1 MSRTG
6 RNRRERDRRNKDRI
20 SQEQAIQEKHSR
32 REMRKQKKERE
43 KVRKNPIK
51 AGLGWLFQIIVV
63 ILFAYIAVFF
73 FGQSRTNIGQAMNST
88 LSGGDVVLLNE
99 LSYRFSGP
107 SREDVISFKLNG
119 SEDTHSY
126 IRRVIG
132 LPGETIQIIDGM
144 IYINGSVYLETQG
157 FPQMENAG
165 MAAQEITLGEDE
177 YFVLGD
183 NRNQSEDSRNAD
195 IGNVKKEDIKFV
207 PGDRVKISAHVQYSK
222 QENNEE
228 TEYLKTLVI
237 DEMETADSTEQDV
250 FDLDEVGQEDVNK
263 GMFVGRVVHMFDV
276 PKKDNLKIVTLSI
289 RSQGFLNYVDI
300 SAFDEFADMLKDVKN
315 DDYLAVIAEVRT
327 RKSLN
332 DRMNLS
338 NKLQNIVCIKMKKVP
353 ADNIEK

>member
-1 MSRTG
+1 MQQTNKIRLKGTIIHMEVSRKRIMYTIATNVG
-6 RNRRERDRRNKDRI
+6 INHAQPDVALIVKD
-20 SQEQAIQEKHSR
+20 
-32 REMRKQKKERE
+32 
-43 KVRKNPIK
+43 
-51 AGLGWLFQIIVV
+51 
-63 ILFAYIAVFF
+63 
-73 FGQSRTNIGQAMNST
+73 
-88 LSGGDVVLLNE
+88 
-99 LSYRFSGP
+99 
-107 SREDVISFKLNG
+107 
-119 SEDTHSY
+119 
-126 IRRVIG
+126 
-132 LPGETIQIIDGM
+132 
-144 IYINGSVYLETQG
+144 
-157 FPQMENAG
+157 
-165 MAAQEITLGEDE
+165 
-177 YFVLGD
+177 
-183 NRNQSEDSRNAD
+183 
-195 IGNVKKEDIKFV
+195 NVKKEDIKFV

-250 FDLDEVGQEDVNK
+250 FDL
-263 GMFVGRVVHMFDV
+263 

>member
-1 MSRTG
+1 MK
-6 RNRRERDRRNKDRI
+6 EII
-20 SQEQAIQEKHSR
+20 SYLIFWTK
-32 REMRKQKKERE
+32 
-43 KVRKNPIK
+43 
-51 AGLGWLFQIIVV
+51 LFIV
-63 ILFAYIAVFF
+63 ISSTLF
-73 FGQSRTNIGQAMNST
+73 SELMNSMRGGKNISNSSN
-88 LSGGDVVLLNE
+88 LSRKRIMYTIATNVGINHAQPDVALIVK
-99 LSYRFSGP
+99 
-107 SREDVISFKLNG
+107 D
-119 SEDTHSY
+119 
-126 IRRVIG
+126 
-132 LPGETIQIIDGM
+132 
-144 IYINGSVYLETQG
+144 
-157 FPQMENAG
+157 
-165 MAAQEITLGEDE
+165 
-177 YFVLGD
+177 
-183 NRNQSEDSRNAD
+183 
-195 IGNVKKEDIKFV
+195 NVKKEDIKFV

-300 SAFDEFADMLKDVKN
+300 FAFDEFADMLKDVKN

>member
-1 MSRTG
+1 MAFVYNTFLLRSYL
-6 RNRRERDRRNKDRI
+6 
-20 SQEQAIQEKHSR
+20 
-32 REMRKQKKERE
+32 KE
-43 KVRKNPIK
+43 
-51 AGLGWLFQIIVV
+51 
-63 ILFAYIAVFF
+63 
-73 FGQSRTNIGQAMNST
+73 
-88 LSGGDVVLLNE
+88 
-99 LSYRFSGP
+99 
-107 SREDVISFKLNG
+107 
-119 SEDTHSY
+119 
-126 IRRVIG
+126 
-132 LPGETIQIIDGM
+132 
-144 IYINGSVYLETQG
+144 
-157 FPQMENAG
+157 
-165 MAAQEITLGEDE
+165 
-177 YFVLGD
+177 
-183 NRNQSEDSRNAD
+183 
-195 IGNVKKEDIKFV
+195 NVKKEDIKFV

>member
-1 MSRTG
+1 MQQTNKIRLKGTIIHMEVSRKRIMYTIATNVG
-6 RNRRERDRRNKDRI
+6 INHAQPDVALIVKD
-20 SQEQAIQEKHSR
+20 
-32 REMRKQKKERE
+32 
-43 KVRKNPIK
+43 
-51 AGLGWLFQIIVV
+51 
-63 ILFAYIAVFF
+63 
-73 FGQSRTNIGQAMNST
+73 
-88 LSGGDVVLLNE
+88 
-99 LSYRFSGP
+99 
-107 SREDVISFKLNG
+107 
-119 SEDTHSY
+119 
-126 IRRVIG
+126 
-132 LPGETIQIIDGM
+132 
-144 IYINGSVYLETQG
+144 
-157 FPQMENAG
+157 
-165 MAAQEITLGEDE
+165 
-177 YFVLGD
+177 
-183 NRNQSEDSRNAD
+183 
-195 IGNVKKEDIKFV
+195 NVKKEDIKFV

-353 ADNIEK
+353 ADNIEKKFRKKQQSSYQGCCFYFVCHESFY

>member
-1 MSRTG
+1 MLAS
-6 RNRRERDRRNKDRI
+6 I
-20 SQEQAIQEKHSR
+20 MHSQMLH
-32 REMRKQKKERE
+32 
-43 KVRKNPIK
+43 
-51 AGLGWLFQIIVV
+51 
-63 ILFAYIAVFF
+63 
-73 FGQSRTNIGQAMNST
+73 
-88 LSGGDVVLLNE
+88 
-99 LSYRFSGP
+99 
-107 SREDVISFKLNG
+107 
-119 SEDTHSY
+119 
-126 IRRVIG
+126 
-132 LPGETIQIIDGM
+132 
-144 IYINGSVYLETQG
+144 
-157 FPQMENAG
+157 
-165 MAAQEITLGEDE
+165 
-177 YFVLGD
+177 
-183 NRNQSEDSRNAD
+183 
-195 IGNVKKEDIKFV
+195 NVKKEDIKFV

>member
-1 MSRTG
+1 MQQTNKIRLKGTIIHMEVSRKRIMYTIATNVG
-6 RNRRERDRRNKDRI
+6 INHAQPDVALIVKD
-20 SQEQAIQEKHSR
+20 
-32 REMRKQKKERE
+32 
-43 KVRKNPIK
+43 
-51 AGLGWLFQIIVV
+51 
-63 ILFAYIAVFF
+63 
-73 FGQSRTNIGQAMNST
+73 
-88 LSGGDVVLLNE
+88 
-99 LSYRFSGP
+99 
-107 SREDVISFKLNG
+107 
-119 SEDTHSY
+119 
-126 IRRVIG
+126 
-132 LPGETIQIIDGM
+132 
-144 IYINGSVYLETQG
+144 
-157 FPQMENAG
+157 
-165 MAAQEITLGEDE
+165 
-177 YFVLGD
+177 
-183 NRNQSEDSRNAD
+183 
-195 IGNVKKEDIKFV
+195 NVKKEDIKFV

-289 RSQGFLNYVDI
+289 RYQGFLNYVDI

>member
-1 MSRTG
+1 MRGGKNISNSSNLSRKRIMYTIATNVG
-6 RNRRERDRRNKDRI
+6 INHAQPDVALIVKD
-20 SQEQAIQEKHSR
+20 
-32 REMRKQKKERE
+32 
-43 KVRKNPIK
+43 
-51 AGLGWLFQIIVV
+51 
-63 ILFAYIAVFF
+63 
-73 FGQSRTNIGQAMNST
+73 
-88 LSGGDVVLLNE
+88 
-99 LSYRFSGP
+99 
-107 SREDVISFKLNG
+107 
-119 SEDTHSY
+119 
-126 IRRVIG
+126 
-132 LPGETIQIIDGM
+132 
-144 IYINGSVYLETQG
+144 
-157 FPQMENAG
+157 
-165 MAAQEITLGEDE
+165 
-177 YFVLGD
+177 
-183 NRNQSEDSRNAD
+183 
-195 IGNVKKEDIKFV
+195 NVKKEDIKFV

-338 NKLQNIVCIKMKKVP
+338 NKLQNIVCIKMKRFRQIILK
-353 ADNIEK
+353 NNLEKNSSLAIKAAVFILSVINHSIDRM

>member
-1 MSRTG
+1 MQQTNKIRLKGTIIHMEVSR
-6 RNRRERDRRNKDRI
+6 KRI
-20 SQEQAIQEKHSR
+20 MYTIATNVGINHAQPDVA
-32 REMRKQKKERE
+32 
-43 KVRKNPIK
+43 
-51 AGLGWLFQIIVV
+51 LIV
-63 ILFAYIAVFF
+63 
-73 FGQSRTNIGQAMNST
+73 
-88 LSGGDVVLLNE
+88 
-99 LSYRFSGP
+99 
-107 SREDVISFKLNG
+107 
-119 SEDTHSY
+119 
-126 IRRVIG
+126 
-132 LPGETIQIIDGM
+132 
-144 IYINGSVYLETQG
+144 
-157 FPQMENAG
+157 
-165 MAAQEITLGEDE
+165 
-177 YFVLGD
+177 
-183 NRNQSEDSRNAD
+183 
-195 IGNVKKEDIKFV
+195 KFV

>member
-1 MSRTG
+1 MK
-6 RNRRERDRRNKDRI
+6 EII
-20 SQEQAIQEKHSR
+20 SYLIFWTK
-32 REMRKQKKERE
+32 
-43 KVRKNPIK
+43 
-51 AGLGWLFQIIVV
+51 LFIV
-63 ILFAYIAVFF
+63 ISSTLFLEL
-73 FGQSRTNIGQAMNST
+73 MNSMRGGKNISNSSN
-88 LSGGDVVLLNE
+88 LSRKRIMYTIATNVGINHAQPDVALIVK
-99 LSYRFSGP
+99 
-107 SREDVISFKLNG
+107 D
-119 SEDTHSY
+119 
-126 IRRVIG
+126 
-132 LPGETIQIIDGM
+132 
-144 IYINGSVYLETQG
+144 
-157 FPQMENAG
+157 
-165 MAAQEITLGEDE
+165 
-177 YFVLGD
+177 
-183 NRNQSEDSRNAD
+183 
-195 IGNVKKEDIKFV
+195 NVKKEDIKFV

-338 NKLQNIVCIKMKKVP
+338 NKLQNIVCIKMKNDP

>member
-1 MSRTG
+1 MQQTNKIRLKGTIIHMEVSRKRIMYTIATNVG
-6 RNRRERDRRNKDRI
+6 INHAQPDVALIVKD
-20 SQEQAIQEKHSR
+20 
-32 REMRKQKKERE
+32 
-43 KVRKNPIK
+43 
-51 AGLGWLFQIIVV
+51 
-63 ILFAYIAVFF
+63 
-73 FGQSRTNIGQAMNST
+73 
-88 LSGGDVVLLNE
+88 
-99 LSYRFSGP
+99 
-107 SREDVISFKLNG
+107 
-119 SEDTHSY
+119 
-126 IRRVIG
+126 
-132 LPGETIQIIDGM
+132 
-144 IYINGSVYLETQG
+144 
-157 FPQMENAG
+157 
-165 MAAQEITLGEDE
+165 
-177 YFVLGD
+177 
-183 NRNQSEDSRNAD
+183 
-195 IGNVKKEDIKFV
+195 NVKKEDIKFV

-332 DRMNLS
+332 DTLMEISVL
-338 NKLQNIVCIKMKKVP
+338 
-353 ADNIEK
+353 

>member
-1 MSRTG
+1 MQQTNKIRLKGTIIHMEVSR
-6 RNRRERDRRNKDRI
+6 KRI
-20 SQEQAIQEKHSR
+20 MYTIATNVGINHAQPDVALIVKEK
-32 REMRKQKKERE
+32 
-43 KVRKNPIK
+43 I
-51 AGLGWLFQIIVV
+51 
-63 ILFAYIAVFF
+63 
-73 FGQSRTNIGQAMNST
+73 
-88 LSGGDVVLLNE
+88 
-99 LSYRFSGP
+99 
-107 SREDVISFKLNG
+107 
-119 SEDTHSY
+119 
-126 IRRVIG
+126 
-132 LPGETIQIIDGM
+132 
-144 IYINGSVYLETQG
+144 
-157 FPQMENAG
+157 
-165 MAAQEITLGEDE
+165 
-177 YFVLGD
+177 
-183 NRNQSEDSRNAD
+183 
-195 IGNVKKEDIKFV
+195 KKEDIKFV

-237 DEMETADSTEQDV
+237 DEMETADSTEQ
-250 FDLDEVGQEDVNK
+250 EVGQEDVNK